1 LPDKLIITV
10 APTGNVP
17 TKEMNP
23 ATPLTPAEIA
33 DDIAECARLGASVA
47 HIHARSPDG
56 LPTQSRDV
64 YAAILDELASRD
76 TGVITMISTGARG
89 GGTRA
94 DERGAGMDL
103 GCEMASLATGSSNFP
118 DRVNA
123 NPPDVIEAL
132 ARRMRECGVKP
143 EIECFDVAM
152 ISNAAALAE
161 RGLLDE
167 PLHFNM
173 VMGVPGS
180 IPATER
186 NLEFMVESIPPGSTW
201 CACAIGRAQVPI
213 LTAAIGMGGHART
226 GLEDTLLFEKGVPA
240 TNAMLV
246 ERVVQMA
253 HEAGREVASPDEARI
268 MLGLRP
274 AT

>member
-17 TKEMNP
+17 TREMNP
-23 ATPLTPAEIA
+23 ATPVTPAEIA

-47 HIHARSPDG
+47 HIHARGEDA
-56 LPTQSRDV
+56 LPTQSREV
-64 YAAILDELASRD
+64 YAAILEELASRD
-76 TGVITMISTGARG
+76 ARVITMLSTGARG
-89 GGTRA
+89 GGA
-94 DERGAGMDL
+94 SAEDRGAAMDL
-103 GCEMASLATGSSNFP
+103 GPEMASLATGSSNFH

-132 ARRMRECGVKP
+132 AGRMRECGVKP

-152 ISNAAALAE
+152 ISNAAALAA
-161 RGLLDE
+161 RGVLE
-167 PLHFNM
+167 APLHFNM

-180 IPATER
+180 IAATER

-213 LTAAIGMGGHART
+213 LTAAIRMGGHART
-226 GLEDTLLFEKGVPA
+226 GLEDTVLFEKGVLA

-253 HEAGREVASPDEARI
+253 HEAGREAASPDEARI
-268 MLGLRP
+268 TLGLRP